1 MRSLSP
7 WLPMPPE
14 LHPGALA
21 ALRLKLKTYAPKPP
35 AEPPAPVKRGRAP
48 SRKAPATG
56 ANDSLQRR
64 IAADVARWLE
74 GLARHQPD
82 LRALP
87 HLGLTVLPDE
97 LVEAVADRVL
107 AWADWLLALDQF
119 YQMRPFSI
127 VWRTFRPA
135 DNGILPEIGADGEVL
150 IACRESCRACGS
162 SPPYTCWPAH
172 WPEFCGGACAMTWV
186 KDNARSIERYTNI
199 EDELETGINDALDR
213 AERLAKDAAEE
224 HARELKNEWLDS
236 DDNPLLET
244 LRRHYAEPHLDL
256 ETALWRMQRDI
267 LPKLR

>member
-1 MRSLSP
+1 
-7 WLPMPPE
+7 LPLPPE

-21 ALRLKLKTYAPKPP
+21 ALREKLKRYTPPAPADAPKP
-35 AEPPAPVKRGRAP
+35 KGRT
-48 SRKAPATG
+48 RKVQAPA
-56 ANDSLQRR
+56 AQHALIHR

-82 LRALP
+82 LRALSR
-87 HLGLTVLPDE
+87 LGLTMLPDE

-107 AWADWLLALDQF
+107 AWAGWLLALDETLQ
-119 YQMRPFSI
+119 RLPFTI
-127 VWRTFRPA
+127 TWRGARPA
-135 DNGILPEIGADGEVL
+135 DNGMLPEIGADGEVL
-150 IACRESCRACGS
+150 IACRDSCRVCNAA
-162 SPPYTCWPAH
+162 PRHVAWPAH

-199 EDELETGINDALDR
+199 EDELETEINDALDR

-224 HARELKNEWLDS
+224 HARELKDEWLNS

-256 ETALWRMQRDI
+256 ETALWRMTQDI

>member
-1 MRSLSP
+1 
-7 WLPMPPE
+7 MPPE

-35 AEPPAPVKRGRAP
+35 AEPPAPAKRGRAP

-64 IAADVARWLE
+64 IAGDVARWLE

-107 AWADWLLALDQF
+107 AWAGWLLALDE
-119 YQMRPFSI
+119 MRLHRQPFTI
-127 VWRTFRPA
+127 RWREARAQDDGT
-135 DNGILPEIGADGEVL
+135 LPEIGADGELL
-150 IACRESCRACGS
+150 IVCLDSCRVCNA
-162 SPPYTCWPAH
+162 PPKHTTWPAR
-172 WPEFCGGACAMTWV
+172 WPEFCGAACGLVWL
-186 KDNARSIERYTNI
+186 KDNAEHIERWTDI
-199 EDELETGINDALDR
+199 EDELETAINDALDR
-213 AERLAKDAAEE
+213 GERIAKDAAAEE
-224 HARELKNEWLDS
+224 ALELKDDWLGS
-236 DDNPLLET
+236 DDNPLLEAM
-244 LRRHYAEPHLDL
+244 RRHYAEPHLDL
-256 ETALWRMQRDI
+256 ETALWRMQQDI